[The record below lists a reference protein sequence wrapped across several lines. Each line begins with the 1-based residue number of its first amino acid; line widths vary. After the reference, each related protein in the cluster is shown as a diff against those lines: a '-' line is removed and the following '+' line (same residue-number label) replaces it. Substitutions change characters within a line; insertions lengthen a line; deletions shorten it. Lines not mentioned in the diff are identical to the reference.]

1 MSRKASSSRT
11 RALGSVCG
19 AMAIL
24 VMLALSTPTRAGDVR
39 AFFDRKSVYDGDT
52 VTLVIESTTG
62 SLASP
67 DLSGLG
73 ADFDL
78 LGTSQ
83 STNISIVNGQRTDT
97 VRLLVTL
104 APKGVGVIQVPP
116 IPVGADQTDHLT
128 LEVREVPE
136 DGTSSAGTDI
146 MVELEID
153 AESGEL
159 LVQQQVPL
167 TVRLLTS
174 VPLVQGNLEDPRVE
188 GALIT
193 KLGEDR
199 EYSTSRDGRDYRVV
213 ERHYTLS
220 PEKSGELRFPPLVFE
235 GTVRS
240 DKGRRGGGGG
250 ALFNDP
256 FFDRFFQDGPVS
268 RDPFGM
274 FDRGKP
280 VSARSR
286 AVTLDVK
293 ARPGDYAGDHWLPAQ
308 ALEIVDSWT
317 QNPPELRVGEPVTRT
332 LTIQAKGLSGPQIPE
347 IEIPGGPGLRVYPEK
362 TESETRSDGETVYGV
377 SRQGVTSIPSQAGE
391 LVIPEIRVT
400 WWDTVT
406 QEERVTRV
414 PGWTIKVAG
423 GSGAG
428 IAAQAAAQPVTQPS
442 AESDSDGQEP
452 VEAPPAI
459 PEANAPPAEI
469 DPRDLAGGGLLLALL
484 LAGGWALNRHRRGG
498 REPGPNPQMPPI
510 DRDGMRV
517 HGSEAK
523 KALRKAC
530 DADDAPGAA
539 KALLAWA
546 EATWPGD
553 APRNLGTLVPRLV
566 RGADEVRALERRLYA
581 PESGRWGGAAL
592 WRALRDGLSDAD
604 RSERAQSEVL
614 EPLYPRRT

>member
-1 MSRKASSSRT
+1 MT
-11 RALGSVCG
+11 T
-19 AMAIL
+19 
-24 VMLALSTPTRAGDVR
+24 LSTSARAEDVR
-39 AFFDRKSVYDGDT
+39 AYFDRKSVYDGDT
-52 VTLVIESTTG
+52 VTLIVESTTG
-62 SLASP
+62 ALASP

-104 APKGVGVIQVPP
+104 APKRVGVIEVPP
-116 IPVGADQTDHLT
+116 IPVGGDQTGHLT

-136 DGTSSAGTDI
+136 DGTSSAGADI
-146 MVELEID
+146 MVELEIR

-167 TVRLLTS
+167 TVRLLTR
-174 VPLVQGNLEDPRVE
+174 VPLVQGNLEDPRAE
-188 GALIT
+188 GALVT

-199 EYSTSRDGRDYRVV
+199 EYSTHRDGRDYRVV

-220 PEKSGELRFPPLVFE
+220 PERSGELRIPPLVFE

-240 DKGRRGGGGG
+240 DKARRGGGGG
-250 ALFNDP
+250 TPFNDP
-256 FFDRFFQDGPVS
+256 FFDRFFQDGPLS

-317 QNPPELRVGEPVTRT
+317 RNPPELRVGEPVTRT
-332 LTIQAKGLSGPQIPE
+332 LTLQAKGLSGPQIPE
-347 IEIPGGPGLRVYPEK
+347 IEIPDGPGLRVYPEK
-362 TESETRSDGETVYGV
+362 TESETRSDGKTVYGV
-377 SRQGVTSIPSQAGE
+377 SRQGVTLIPARAGE
-391 LVIPEIRVT
+391 LAIPEIQVT
-400 WWDTVT
+400 WWDTVA

-414 PGWTIKVAG
+414 PGWTMTVAD

-428 IAAQAAAQPVTQPS
+428 VAARPAAQPAAQPS
-442 AESDSDGQEP
+442 AESESDAQESA
-452 VEAPPAI
+452 EAPTPI
-459 PEANAPPAEI
+459 PEVATPPAKI
-469 DPRDLAGGGLLLALL
+469 DPRYLAGGGLLLALL
-484 LAGGWALNRHRRGG
+484 LTAGWALNRRRRGG
-498 REPGPNPQMPPI
+498 REPGPNLQVPPI

-517 HGSEAK
+517 QGSEAK

-546 EATWPGD
+546 EATWPVD

-566 RGADEVRALERRLYA
+566 RGADEVRELERRLYA